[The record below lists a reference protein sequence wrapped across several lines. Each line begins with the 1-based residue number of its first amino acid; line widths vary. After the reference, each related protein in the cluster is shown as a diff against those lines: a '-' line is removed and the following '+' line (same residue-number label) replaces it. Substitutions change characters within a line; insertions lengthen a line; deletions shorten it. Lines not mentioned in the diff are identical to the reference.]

1 MSEPDELGERVTRL
15 EGEVALARQD
25 AAAARVLA
33 GGADR
38 DVAAMQSELRAHT
51 RSLNALRQTQV
62 EQGHEMREG
71 FAEMREDFARVD
83 AEMREDFARV
93 DADMREGFAR
103 VDAEARRSFAVLSQ
117 GQARITELL
126 TMHLGEGE
134 SESP

>member
-1 MSEPDELGERVTRL
+1 MSEPDGLDERVTRL

-71 FAEMREDFARVD
+71 FAKIDERFATIDQRFATFDQRFAKVD
-83 AEMREDFARV
+83 KE
-93 DADMREGFAR
+93 MREGFS
-103 VDAEARRSFAVLSQ
+103 VLAV
-117 GQARITELL
+117 GQAQITALL
-126 TMHLGEGE
+126 TAQLDEPGETD
-134 SESP
+134 

>member
-1 MSEPDELGERVTRL
+1 MSEPDEIDERVTRL

-71 FAEMREDFARVD
+71 FARVD
-83 AEMREDFARV
+83 AE
-93 DADMREGFAR
+93 MREGFAR
-103 VDAEARRSFAVLSQ
+103 VDSETRKSFGLLAQ
-117 GQARITELL
+117 GQTRITELL
-126 TMHLGEGE
+126 TRHLGECE
-134 SESP
+134 SENP

>member
-1 MSEPDELGERVTRL
+1 MSEPDEIDERVTRL

-62 EQGHEMREG
+62 EQGRQIRDGFAKVEERFVKVETEMREG
-71 FAEMREDFARVD
+71 FSVL
-83 AEMREDFARV
+83 
-93 DADMREGFAR
+93 
-103 VDAEARRSFAVLSQ
+103 AV
-117 GQARITELL
+117 GQAQITALL
-126 TMHLGEGE
+126 TAQLDEPGETD
-134 SESP
+134 

>member
-1 MSEPDELGERVTRL
+1 MSEPDEINERVTRL

-71 FAEMREDFARVD
+71 FARVD
-83 AEMREDFARV
+83 S
-93 DADMREGFAR
+93 
-103 VDAEARRSFAVLSQ
+103 EARKNFAVLSQ

-126 TMHLGEGE
+126 TRHLGECE
-134 SESP
+134 SGNS

>member
-1 MSEPDELGERVTRL
+1 MSEPDEIDERVSRL
-15 EGEVALARQD
+15 EGEVVLARQD

-38 DVAAMQSELRAHT
+38 DVAAMQSDLRGHT

-71 FAEMREDFARVD
+71 FARVDSDMRAGFARVD
-83 AEMREDFARV
+83 AEMRE
-93 DADMREGFAR
+93 GFAR
-103 VDAEARRSFAVLSQ
+103 VDSEARKSFGLLAQ

-126 TMHLGEGE
+126 TRHLGEREAGTHE
-134 SESP
+134 